1 MKKNLF
7 VALLALTCSFT
18 ACAKDQV
25 ITYDQVPEPAK
36 AIVAA
41 HFDATQ
47 VAYVLLDKGL
57 FDDEYEVRFNDG
69 RTIEFNK
76 AGELLKVDCKLM
88 EVPSALIPEPV
99 QAYVKASFPNAF
111 ITEWGKDD
119 RGRPE
124 VQPPIRV
131 HPNRR
136 LKDEYPICH
145 NRRSNAL
152 GRHRSFSDCL
162 HDDEQ

>member
-25 ITYDQVPEPAK
+25 ITYDQFPEPAK

-41 HFDATQ
+41 HFDAAQ
-47 VAYVLLDKGL
+47 IAYVLLDKGL

-76 AGELLKVDCKLM
+76 AGELQKVDCKQT
-88 EVPSALIPEPV
+88 EVPSALIPEQV
-99 QAYVKASFPNAF
+99 RAYVKANFPNAF
-111 ITEWGKDD
+111 ITEWSKDD
-119 RGRPE
+119 RRWKAELNSGLDLEFNSKYEFVR
-124 VQPPIRV
+124 I
-131 HPNRR
+131 
-136 LKDEYPICH
+136 
-145 NRRSNAL
+145 
-152 GRHRSFSDCL
+152 
-162 HDDEQ
+162 DD

>member
-1 MKKNLF
+1 MMKKNFL

-18 ACAKDQV
+18 ACADEQL

-76 AGELLKVDCKLM
+76 AGELQKVDCKQTK
-88 EVPSALIPEPV
+88 VPAALVPEPV
-99 QAYVKASFPNAF
+99 LTYVKANFPNAF

-119 RGRPE
+119 RGYKAE
-124 VQPPIRV
+124 LINGLDLKF
-131 HPNRR
+131 NRQYEFVR
-136 LKDEYPICH
+136 I
-145 NRRSNAL
+145 
-152 GRHRSFSDCL
+152 
-162 HDDEQ
+162 DD

>member
-18 ACAKDQV
+18 ACANEQV

-57 FDDEYEVRFNDG
+57 LNDEYEVRFNDG
-69 RTIEFNK
+69 RTIEFNED
-76 AGELLKVDCKLM
+76 GELLKVDCKLT

-99 QAYVKASFPNAF
+99 QAYVKTNFPNAF

-119 RGRPE
+119 RRWKAELNSGLDLEFNSKYEFVR
-124 VQPPIRV
+124 I
-131 HPNRR
+131 
-136 LKDEYPICH
+136 
-145 NRRSNAL
+145 
-152 GRHRSFSDCL
+152 
-162 HDDEQ
+162 DD